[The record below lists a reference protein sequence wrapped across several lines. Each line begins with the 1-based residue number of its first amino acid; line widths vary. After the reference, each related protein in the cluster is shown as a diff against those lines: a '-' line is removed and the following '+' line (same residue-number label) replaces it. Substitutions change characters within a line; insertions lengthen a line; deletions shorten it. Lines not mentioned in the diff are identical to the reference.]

1 MSAVKNLNL
10 LSQQHPFH
18 LVDPSPHP
26 FMTSLAI
33 FELVLGFLMN
43 LHFFETGA
51 FNLLFSLFVFCYCLF
66 RWFSDIVLESTF
78 EGHHTEK
85 VQQGIKLGML
95 LFIVSEVMFFFSFF
109 WAYFHFALS
118 PSIWIGGIWPPCGIA
133 PLINPAGLPLLNTV
147 ILLSSGVSVT
157 YADYAIRAGLRAAA
171 TKAFVITIF
180 YGVIFTGFQ
189 LFEYSSANFSI
200 NDSSFGS
207 IFYMAT
213 GFHGFH
219 VVIGSI
225 FLVVSLLR
233 HCNYHFTKTHH
244 VGFECAV
251 WYWHF
256 VDVVWLY
263 LFVIVYCWNVNGG
276 SLVCCSSDPE
286 VTITSVFIP

>member
-1 MSAVKNLNL
+1 MLSVKNSNF

-26 FMTSLAI
+26 LMTSLAI

-43 LHFFETGA
+43 LNFFETGI
-51 FNLLFSLFVFCYCLF
+51 FNSLFSFFVFCYCLF

-85 VQQGIKLGML
+85 VQQGIRLGMF
-95 LFIVSEVMFFFSFF
+95 LFILSEVMFFFSFF
-109 WAYFHFALS
+109 WAYFHFLLS
-118 PSIWIGGIWPPCGIA
+118 PSVWVGGRWPPMGIGF
-133 PLINPAGLPLLNTV
+133 IIQPAGLPFLNTV
-147 ILLSSGVSVT
+147 ILLSSGISVT
-157 YADYAIRAGLRAAA
+157 YADYAICAGLRAAA
-171 TKAFVITIF
+171 TKAFVVTIF

-189 LFEYSSANFSI
+189 LFEYSSVNFSI

-207 IFYMAT
+207 IFFMVT

-219 VVIGSI
+219 VVVGSI
-225 FLVVSLLR
+225 FLAVSLLR
-233 HCNYHFTKTHH
+233 HYNYHFTKTHH

-263 LFVIVYCWNVNGG
+263 LFAIVYCYVWQASALN
-276 SLVCCSSDPE
+276 CPY
-286 VTITSVFIP
+286 ITMFRFLERLGWL